1 MPQADEW
8 PKIAA
13 EETGAGGDARREP
26 RGDPMRL
33 LSWAAGAVLL
43 FIFGMAIATRI
54 PAVQDAMFERVAG
67 KALQPRQTALFD
79 GDGLK
84 VIFCGTSSPV
94 PSLKRAQ
101 TCTAIVAGDQF
112 YLVDA
117 GTGSWEVLQ
126 AGGMPGG
133 KIGGVFLTHFHSD
146 HIGDLSEVNL
156 NTWFGGRTA
165 PLSVYGP
172 EGVERV
178 VAGEN
183 EALALDTLYRIA
195 HHGEQ
200 VMPPQTAG
208 MTAFSFDGSA
218 PHVVFEKDG
227 LKVTAFPVKHD
238 PVKPAVGYRFDYKGR
253 SVSISGDT
261 AYSESLI
268 ENSKGVDV
276 LIHEAQSNLM
286 VGKMRDAAQAANI
299 GNLAKVLSD
308 IMTYHTTPEEA
319 ARAANEAGADWLI
332 LTHFTPPPDNPIAK
346 RMFMRGVSKIRR
358 DNVKMADDG
367 LVVLLPEA
375 GGISFSAL

>member
-1 MPQADEW
+1 
-8 PKIAA
+8 
-13 EETGAGGDARREP
+13 
-26 RGDPMRL
+26 MRL

-112 YLVDA
+112 YLVDS

-156 NTWFGGRTA
+156 NTWFGGRPA

-208 MTAFSFDGSA
+208 MTAVSFDGSA
-218 PHVVFEKDG
+218 PHRPRRRG
-227 LKVTAFPVKHD
+227 ATAPRGAPPRPD
-238 PVKPAVGYRFDYKGR
+238 AQKG
-253 SVSISGDT
+253 S
-261 AYSESLI
+261 
-268 ENSKGVDV
+268 
-276 LIHEAQSNLM
+276 
-286 VGKMRDAAQAANI
+286 
-299 GNLAKVLSD
+299 
-308 IMTYHTTPEEA
+308 
-319 ARAANEAGADWLI
+319 
-332 LTHFTPPPDNPIAK
+332 
-346 RMFMRGVSKIRR
+346 RR
-358 DNVKMADDG
+358 
-367 LVVLLPEA
+367 
-375 GGISFSAL
+375 